1 MPKAKRE
8 QVTTTEPPAKPATFT
23 TAEKKNGH
31 SGNGNVTAGSDLEN
45 EIRNRAYEL
54 YEKRGRQDGRAQDDW
69 FQAEAEVRSRF
80 PRTA

>member
-8 QVTTTEPPAKPATFT
+8 QVTMEPPAKPATSIS
-23 TAEKKNGH
+23 AEKKNGH
-31 SGNGNVTAGSDLEN
+31 SGNGNATAGPDLEN

-54 YEKRGRQDGRAQDDW
+54 YEKRGRQDGKAQDDW

-80 PRTA
+80 SRTA